1 MGAQPSPVDVEKQPL
16 LNGRSESN
24 AANSLGSAS
33 KSTLGFANIAGLS
46 TVTGLILY
54 YAACSSTMLVWA
66 KKALSW
72 EICLDPAVAPA
83 SS

>member
-24 AANSLGSAS
+24 AGSSLGSAS
-33 KSTLGFANIAGLS
+33 NKKAETGLGPFANIAGLS

-54 YAACSSTMLVWA
+54 YAACSSTMLVWPGSTEW
-66 KKALSW
+66 KM
-72 EICLDPAVAPA
+72 
-83 SS
+83 